1 MKRKLLHAL
10 CSITMSAGLS
20 LIPGLMFSQAA
31 TLKQPDDS
39 PPKTDSRQPAYEA
52 SVSRNTAAVYSAA
65 VTVTGKVT
73 DEAGE
78 SIPGVNVLVKGT
90 SVGTTSDS
98 NGDYTLNVPDGA
110 GVLVFSFIGYMSQ
123 EVSIDNRTVINVTLK
138 TDVISL
144 SEVVVTGYGS
154 QSKRDITGA
163 VSTID
168 NKQLLS
174 TPSTNVGQALQGKV
188 AGVTV
193 GNENSPG
200 GGVMVRI
207 RGFGTINDNSPL
219 YVIDGVPTKGSL
231 NTINQNDIESIQILK
246 DASSASI
253 YGSRAGNGVVII
265 TTKKGKMGKPV
276 FTYDMY
282 VGTQRPGKFLDLL
295 NTEEY
300 AQLTWEAR
308 KNAGAVGANG
318 NPVHAQ
324 FGNGPTPTIPD
335 YIFPAGAMEGD
346 PRVAQDASGKYI
358 NYSSNID
365 GADFNKTK
373 WLITK
378 ANKTGTDWLDEI
390 YNPAPIQNHQ
400 IGVSGGTEAG
410 RYAISLN
417 YFDQEGI
424 MRFTNFK
431 RYTMRSNT
439 EFNITKRI
447 RVGENFQLGYSQRVN
462 QPNGNSQESNPTSFA
477 FRIQPI
483 VPVYDVS
490 GVTFAGT
497 RGTDLDNSRNPV
509 ADLWRNKDNIQKEVR
524 IFGNAYAE
532 VDILENLTAKT
543 SFGID
548 YTIFNFRD
556 YTIRDIE
563 SAESRGSNSLKTTN
577 NFEWTWTWFNTLTYN
592 ATLADNHRLNFIV
605 GVEAIKDYYE
615 TFDASRTNF
624 ASDDLDNRYLS
635 GGTGVQTNNG
645 GASNWTL
652 ASEFAKVNYSF
663 LDKYLLE
670 GTVRRDRSS
679 RFSAENLVA
688 YFPAV
693 SAGWVFSEEGF
704 AESFKSW
711 LDRAKLRAGWG
722 QTGNQEIGYYNP
734 YTIFSTN
741 PITSFYDLSG
751 TRTSAIPGYELTQ
764 FGNANAK
771 WETTTSTNIGL
782 DVTLLSGKFDVAI
795 DWYNRTTTD
804 MLFPVS
810 APLTSGVAT
819 VPFQNIGSMRN
830 RGIDLALGYHGQ
842 SLGGEL
848 TYSVEGNFSTYRN
861 TVTKTTGDANTQY
874 FGINDERI
882 QNFVVTQQNYPISS
896 FFGYTIDGIFQT
908 DDEAAAAPV
917 NNLGTN
923 QNRAGRFIFRD
934 VSGPNGVPDG
944 VINTSDLSIIGN
956 PHPDFTY
963 GITVNVNYKNFGL
976 SLFGQGVQGN
986 EIFNYVKYWT
996 DFPTFAG
1003 NRSTR
1008 MLYDSW
1014 RPGKTDAILPQL
1026 TSSDQVSILPSTY
1039 YLESGSYFRFK
1050 NIQLTYT
1057 LPKALVSKAGLTSVR
1072 VYVQGQNLITITNYS
1087 GMDPEINLR
1096 NYVAGNDRVAGSFN
1110 YTSGGDR
1117 QLGVDGGAYP
1127 ASKQYLVGLNLTF

>member
-1 MKRKLLHAL
+1 MPLAYHVPATKRTVHAY
-10 CSITMSAGLS
+10 
-20 LIPGLMFSQAA
+20 
-31 TLKQPDDS
+31 DD
-39 PPKTDSRQPAYEA
+39 
-52 SVSRNTAAVYSAA
+52 A
-65 VTVTGKVT
+65 VTISGKVS
-73 DEAGE
+73 DDAGE
-78 SIPGVNVLVKGT
+78 VIPGVNILVKGT
-90 SVGTTSDS
+90 SLGTTTDS
-98 NGDYTLNVPDGA
+98 NGDYTLSAPDGSA
-110 GVLVFSFIGYMSQ
+110 TLVFSFIGYETQ
-123 EVSIDNRTVINVTLK
+123 EVAIDNRTVVNITMKSDIV
-138 TDVISL
+138 SL
-144 SEVVVTGYGS
+144 SEVVVTGYSS

-168 NKQLLS
+168 SKQLLS

-219 YVIDGVPTKGSL
+219 YVIDGVPTKGNL
-231 NTINQNDIESIQILK
+231 NTINQNDIESVQILK

-265 TTKKGKMGKPV
+265 TTKKGKMGKPM

-295 NTEEY
+295 NTQEY
-300 AQLTWEAR
+300 AQLTWESR
-308 KNAGAVGANG
+308 INAGAVGTDG

-358 NYSSNID
+358 NYSDNID
-365 GADFNKTK
+365 AADFNKTK

-390 YNPAPIQNHQ
+390 YNSAPIQNHQ
-400 IGVSGGTEAG
+400 IGISGGTEAG
-410 RYAISLN
+410 RYGVSLN

-424 MRFTNFK
+424 MIYTNFK
-431 RYTMRSNT
+431 RYSLRANT
-439 EFNITKRI
+439 EFNINKRI
-447 RVGENFQLGYSQRVN
+447 RVGENFQVGYSERVN

-483 VPVYDVS
+483 VPVFDVT
-490 GVTFAGT
+490 GTRHAGT

-509 ADLWRNKDNIQKEVR
+509 ADLWRNKDNIQKELR
-524 IFGNAYAE
+524 LFGNAYAE
-532 VDILENLTAKT
+532 VDILEDLTAKT
-543 SFGID
+543 SFGVD
-548 YTIFNFRD
+548 YTTFNFRD

-577 NFEWTWTWFNTLTYN
+577 NYEFTWTWFNTLTYN
-592 ATLADNHRLNFIV
+592 KTFGDNHRINFLI
-605 GVEAIKDYYE
+605 GVESIKDYYE

-645 GASNWTL
+645 GASNWKL
-652 ASEFAKVNYSF
+652 ASEFAKLNYSF
-663 LDKYLLE
+663 MDKYLLE

-679 RFSAENLVA
+679 RFSADNLVA

-693 SAGWVFSEEGF
+693 SGGWVISEEGF
-704 AESFKSW
+704 AEGLKPW
-711 LDRAKLRAGWG
+711 LDRAKFRVGWG

-734 YTIFSTN
+734 YTIYSTN
-741 PITSFYDLSG
+741 PINSFYDLSG

-764 FGNANAK
+764 FGNADAK
-771 WETTTSTNIGL
+771 WETTTSTNVGL
-782 DVTLLSGKFDVAI
+782 DLTVFGGKFDFSV
-795 DWYNRTTTD
+795 DWYNRITSD

-810 APLTSGVAT
+810 APGTAGVAT
-819 VPFQNIGSMRN
+819 VPFQNIGEMRN

-842 SLGGEL
+842 SAGGDL
-848 TYSVEGNFSTYRN
+848 TYSVDGNFSTYKN
-861 TVTKTTGDANTQY
+861 EVTKTTGDANTQY

-908 DDEAAAAPV
+908 DDEAAGAPV

-923 QNRAGRFIFRD
+923 QNKAGRFIYRD

-944 VINTSDLSIIGN
+944 VINTRDLSIIGN

-963 GITVNVNYKNFGL
+963 GVTVNVNYKAFGFTI
-976 SLFGQGVQGN
+976 FGQGVQGN

-1014 RPGKTDAILPQL
+1014 RPGKTDAVLPQL

-1039 YLESGSYFRFK
+1039 YLESGSYFRIK

-1057 LPKALVSKAGLTSVR
+1057 LPKALISKAGLTSVR
-1072 VYVQGQNLITITNYS
+1072 IYVQGQNLVTFTNYS

-1096 NYVAGNDRVAGSFN
+1096 NYVAGNDRVAGSFT

-1127 ASKQYLVGLNLTF
+1127 ASKQYLVGLNLMF